1 MTRVYVLSIN
11 FGHGELG
18 FGACPMAK
26 SMPEPE
32 YSIDFRLSVAMA
44 LEALAMTVFASCAIA
59 AHDKSITIARTAMN
73 YANYANAFA

>member
-18 FGACPMAK
+18 FGAWPMAK

-32 YSIDFRLSVAMA
+32 YSIDFRLSAPIA
-44 LEALAMTVFASCAIA
+44 LDTLAMTVFASCAIA
-59 AHDKSITIARTAMN
+59 AHDRSITSARTAIHLLII
-73 YANYANAFA
+73 FASSQ